1 MPKHEIKVTL
11 SVDGQ
16 PKWALLSVF
25 DEKATKRQLTSVLL
39 EAAEELPKLAYN
51 RGDVDA

>member
-1 MPKHEIKVTL
+1 MRKHEIKVTI
-11 SVDGQ
+11 SIDGQ
-16 PKWALLSVF
+16 PRWALTSWF
-25 DEKATKRQLTSVLL
+25 DEKATKRQLTTVLL